1 MWMFCTCIDFELGH
15 LLTAKWAFGQH
26 AFDRQTNCFCRLT
39 TQQLR
44 IAFALETTWVAA
56 VAIEHLFVGFT
67 RSKNYLVDVDDDDVI
82 ASVDVWSES
91 CFVLSA
97 Q

>member
-15 LLTAKWAFGQH
+15 LLTAKWTFWQH
-26 AFDRQTNCFCRLT
+26 TLDRQTNCFCRLT
-39 TQQLR
+39 TQQLC
-44 IAFALETTWVAA
+44 IAFALQTTWVAA
-56 VAIEHLFVGFT
+56 VAVEHFFVGFT
-67 RSKNYLVDVDDDDVI
+67 RGQNNLVDVDDDDVI

-91 CFVLSA
+91 CFMLSA